1 MLVLFYSTRSIYRYV
16 LHCILPSNL
25 TDIIDPQKFRCLS
38 SWILAILDNLHNF
51 YVENIVKTTI
61 CPITY
66 ICSWTQN
73 NNYKQLYNCYLELS
87 NVRMNIIP
95 IVVGILKFAKK
106 IIRMIIIWDHL
117 SDFGMC
123 SVEIVSKNAREITE
137 L

>member
-1 MLVLFYSTRSIYRYV
+1 MFILFHSTKSIYRYV

-38 SWILAILDNLHNF
+38 SLILPILDNLHNF

-61 CPITY
+61 CPIAY

-73 NNYKQLYNCYLELS
+73 NNYRQLYNCYLELS

-106 IIRMIIIWDHL
+106 
-117 SDFGMC
+117 S
-123 SVEIVSKNAREITE
+123 
-137 L
+137 